1 MLVGIVTTAL
11 PCNHEITGIIHGD
24 RWNGLVLK
32 TDRVDLKFGSL
43 RDSGG
48 IVALPIATPTVAVLV
63 LALPYH
69 HEVSCRIHRDGRRVL
84 VIRGRGVDA
93 ELAALRNSRCVI
105 ALGVDAEPTTVLVF
119 ALPYDDEV
127 SCRI

>member
-1 MLVGIVTTAL
+1 MLVGIIATAL

-48 IVALPIATPTVAVLV
+48 IVALPIDTPAVAVLV

-69 HEVSCRIHRDGRRVL
+69 TEVSCRIHRDGRRAL
-84 VIRGRGVDA
+84 VICGRGVDP
-93 ELAALRNSRCVI
+93 ELVALRFSCRII
-105 ALGVDAEPTTVLVF
+105 ALGVDADPATVLVF
-119 ALPYDDEV
+119 
-127 SCRI
+127 